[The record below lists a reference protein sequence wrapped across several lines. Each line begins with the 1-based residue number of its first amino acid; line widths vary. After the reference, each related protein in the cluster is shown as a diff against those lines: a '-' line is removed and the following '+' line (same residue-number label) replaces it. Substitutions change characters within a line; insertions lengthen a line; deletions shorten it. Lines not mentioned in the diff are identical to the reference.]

1 MKTAII
7 LMEFIMCV
15 LVTGMSMTL
24 GVMVIKEIIDDWR
37 EGR

>member
-7 LMEFIMCV
+7 VMEFIMCV

-24 GVMVIKEIIDDWR
+24 CVMTIKEIIDDWR

>member
-7 LMEFIMCV
+7 VMEFIMCV

-24 GVMVIKEIIDDWR
+24 GVMTIKEIIDDWR